1 MKKKPPEHENLER
14 WMVSYADFM
23 TLLFALFVV
32 LYAFAMAKQSDAKS
46 IAESIAQAFNEASVV
61 NSPGGALLVP
71 GSLATQLAE
80 EVQEAVKQQ
89 LDASQGDTGKQI
101 IENGGVMMNFQT
113 TSTVSQEERD
123 DTTSGS
129 DDERDGQ
136 NNADSATSAGDLVI
150 SENETSRNEN
160 PKSNEP
166 DGGSQTGEGG
176 LQAGGSADAFE
187 RGGKDQVDADT
198 IGEGK
203 VGTHFDAVRRSISE
217 TVSESGMENFI
228 DINEDPH
235 WLSININS
243 GLLFAEDSAS
253 VLAASRPVIQKIAV
267 VLSGINNYVRIRGYT
282 DDSFIPNGIFRNSWD
297 LSANRAV
304 SVLNELEKSGIN
316 PERMAIEKL
325 FLHQAKI
332 DTVKVQDAMVIQ
344 QAESRINYFIANLG
358 SREKVEEYFR
368 KPLPELKEQMIEVI
382 RNQYTVQEVQRNL
395 TKDVKATPSDVRKY
409 YATLPPDSIPYI
421 PQQVE
426 VKLLSLN
433 PVIPQQ
439 EIDDVKA
446 RLRDFTNKIN
456 SGENEFSTLA
466 ILYSED
472 GSSMYGG
479 EIGFKSRSELVP
491 EFASVAFNLNDTK
504 KVSKIV
510 ETEFGYHIIQL
521 IEKRGDRIN
530 CRHILLK
537 PKVAQKDL
545 DEAKTRLDSIRKDM
559 LDGKFTFEEATQ
571 WISQDKDTKNNKGIM
586 VNRRTSSTKFEMA
599 DLPQEIAKVVD
610 KMEVGDIS
618 EPFIMIDQSRNKEI
632 VAIVK
637 LSRRIEGHKA
647 NLSDDYQILKNMYE
661 NNRKAKII
669 DDWVVKK
676 QKETYVRIDDDWR
689 NCEFKYSGWI
699 KK

>member
-1 MKKKPPEHENLER
+1 MKIK
-14 WMVSYADFM
+14 
-23 TLLFALFVV
+23 FA
-32 LYAFAMAKQSDAKS
+32 
-46 IAESIAQAFNEASVV
+46 II
-61 NSPGGALLVP
+61 ALLLGVAVQA
-71 GSLATQLAE
+71 SAQNNIAE
-80 EVQEAVKQQ
+80 EVAWVVGDEPIYKSDIEEQYMQ
-89 LDASQGDTGKQI
+89 LQY
-101 IENGGVMMNFQT
+101 
-113 TSTVSQEERD
+113 ERQPI
-123 DTTSGS
+123 
-129 DDERDGQ
+129 DG
-136 NNADSATSAGDLVI
+136 NPYCVI
-150 SENETSRNEN
+150 
-160 PKSNEP
+160 
-166 DGGSQTGEGG
+166 
-176 LQAGGSADAFE
+176 
-187 RGGKDQVDADT
+187 
-198 IGEGK
+198 
-203 VGTHFDAVRRSISE
+203 
-217 TVSESGMENFI
+217 
-228 DINEDPH
+228 
-235 WLSININS
+235 
-243 GLLFAEDSAS
+243 
-253 VLAASRPVIQKIAV
+253 
-267 VLSGINNYVRIRGYT
+267 
-282 DDSFIPNGIFRNSWD
+282 
-297 LSANRAV
+297 
-304 SVLNELEKSGIN
+304 

-344 QAESRINYFIANLG
+344 QAESRINYFIANHG

>member
-1 MKKKPPEHENLER
+1 MQA
-14 WMVSYADFM
+14 S
-23 TLLFALFVV
+23 
-32 LYAFAMAKQSDAKS
+32 
-46 IAESIAQAFNEASVV
+46 AQN
-61 NSPGGALLVP
+61 NI
-71 GSLATQLAE
+71 AE
-80 EVQEAVKQQ
+80 EVAWVVGDEPIYKSDIEEQYMQ
-89 LDASQGDTGKQI
+89 LQYERQP
-101 IENGGVMMNFQT
+101 IEGNPYC
-113 TSTVSQEERD
+113 
-123 DTTSGS
+123 
-129 DDERDGQ
+129 
-136 NNADSATSAGDLVI
+136 VI
-150 SENETSRNEN
+150 
-160 PKSNEP
+160 
-166 DGGSQTGEGG
+166 
-176 LQAGGSADAFE
+176 
-187 RGGKDQVDADT
+187 
-198 IGEGK
+198 
-203 VGTHFDAVRRSISE
+203 
-217 TVSESGMENFI
+217 
-228 DINEDPH
+228 
-235 WLSININS
+235 
-243 GLLFAEDSAS
+243 
-253 VLAASRPVIQKIAV
+253 
-267 VLSGINNYVRIRGYT
+267 
-282 DDSFIPNGIFRNSWD
+282 
-297 LSANRAV
+297 
-304 SVLNELEKSGIN
+304 

-510 ETEFGYHIIQL
+510 ETEFGFHIIQL

>member
-1 MKKKPPEHENLER
+1 MKIK
-14 WMVSYADFM
+14 
-23 TLLFALFVV
+23 FA
-32 LYAFAMAKQSDAKS
+32 
-46 IAESIAQAFNEASVV
+46 II
-61 NSPGGALLVP
+61 ALLLGVAVQA
-71 GSLATQLAE
+71 SAQNNIAE
-80 EVQEAVKQQ
+80 EVAWVVGDEPIYKSDIEEQYMQ
-89 LDASQGDTGKQI
+89 LQY
-101 IENGGVMMNFQT
+101 
-113 TSTVSQEERD
+113 ERQPI
-123 DTTSGS
+123 
-129 DDERDGQ
+129 DG
-136 NNADSATSAGDLVI
+136 NPYCVI
-150 SENETSRNEN
+150 
-160 PKSNEP
+160 
-166 DGGSQTGEGG
+166 
-176 LQAGGSADAFE
+176 
-187 RGGKDQVDADT
+187 
-198 IGEGK
+198 
-203 VGTHFDAVRRSISE
+203 
-217 TVSESGMENFI
+217 
-228 DINEDPH
+228 
-235 WLSININS
+235 
-243 GLLFAEDSAS
+243 
-253 VLAASRPVIQKIAV
+253 
-267 VLSGINNYVRIRGYT
+267 
-282 DDSFIPNGIFRNSWD
+282 
-297 LSANRAV
+297 
-304 SVLNELEKSGIN
+304 

-368 KPLPELKEQMIEVI
+368 KPLPELKEHMIEVI

>member
-1 MKKKPPEHENLER
+1 MQA
-14 WMVSYADFM
+14 S
-23 TLLFALFVV
+23 
-32 LYAFAMAKQSDAKS
+32 
-46 IAESIAQAFNEASVV
+46 AQN
-61 NSPGGALLVP
+61 NI
-71 GSLATQLAE
+71 AE
-80 EVQEAVKQQ
+80 EVAWVVGDEPIYKSDIEEQYMQ
-89 LDASQGDTGKQI
+89 LQY
-101 IENGGVMMNFQT
+101 
-113 TSTVSQEERD
+113 ERQPI
-123 DTTSGS
+123 
-129 DDERDGQ
+129 DG
-136 NNADSATSAGDLVI
+136 NPYCVI
-150 SENETSRNEN
+150 
-160 PKSNEP
+160 
-166 DGGSQTGEGG
+166 
-176 LQAGGSADAFE
+176 
-187 RGGKDQVDADT
+187 
-198 IGEGK
+198 
-203 VGTHFDAVRRSISE
+203 
-217 TVSESGMENFI
+217 
-228 DINEDPH
+228 
-235 WLSININS
+235 
-243 GLLFAEDSAS
+243 
-253 VLAASRPVIQKIAV
+253 
-267 VLSGINNYVRIRGYT
+267 
-282 DDSFIPNGIFRNSWD
+282 
-297 LSANRAV
+297 
-304 SVLNELEKSGIN
+304 

-358 SREKVEEYFR
+358 SLEKVEEYFR